1 MLARFTKTLVILMG
15 VAIIMQPFQA
25 SAHSGSVG
33 YSEITVEENVIDY
46 DLYLLADLVGGLL
59 AIDKDQD
66 GYMTEDE
73 LNHSK
78 DSIKKLIVDNLH
90 ITSNGEKPEVTV
102 KEIKTAERWNY
113 SMFNIVMEF
122 EFDKPVTEYAI
133 QYEIFFDGID
143 MNHQNFMTVQ
153 HGGSASEHVITA
165 NNKMIEGKI
174 GSNGEAAAE
183 TESES
188 GHAANQDETEVAH
201 GQEHE
206 HEHEH
211 EESRGSETEEQTE
224 EAVST
229 DSGSSGDNGN
239 GSTGFVD
246 YLVLGMTH
254 IWGGIDHLLFIVG
267 LLLMRGSVK
276 DYIKILTAFTVG
288 HSLTLGLAAMEI
300 FIIPGSIIEPLIA
313 LSIVYV
319 AIENI
324 LAKKRGDASFKGRW
338 IVVLFFGLIHGFGF
352 AGFLAGK
359 LEGAFVLPLLSFNLG
374 VEIGQIVVL
383 AILFPIIWYMRKL
396 RYQTQI
402 MYSASA
408 LVSLFGL
415 YWLIERLI

>member
-1 MLARFTKTLVILMG
+1 MLARFTRILVILMG

-25 SAHSGSVG
+25 SAHSGSIG

-102 KEIKTAERWNY
+102 KAVKTAQRWNY
-113 SMFNIVMEF
+113 SMFNIVLEF
-122 EFDKPVTEYAI
+122 EFDKPVTEYSI

-143 MNHQNFMTVQ
+143 MNHQNFMTIQ
-153 HGGSASEHVITA
+153 HGGTAFEHVITA
-165 NNKMIEGKI
+165 NNKLIEGKV
-174 GSNGEAAAE
+174 GSNGEAVAE
-183 TESES
+183 TEAEANP
-188 GHAANQDETEVAH
+188 AANQEETEAL
-201 GQEHE
+201 

-211 EESRGSETEEQTE
+211 EESRVTETEEQTE

-229 DSGSSGDNGN
+229 GSGSSGDNGN

-276 DYIKILTAFTVG
+276 DYIKILTAFTIG

-324 LAKKRGDASFKGRW
+324 LAKKRGETSFKGRW
-338 IVVLFFGLIHGFGF
+338 IVVFLFGLIHGFGF

-359 LEGAFVLPLLSFNLG
+359 LEGTFVMPLLSFNLG

-383 AILFPIIWYMRKL
+383 AVLFPIIWYMRKL

-415 YWLIERLI
+415 YWLIERII